1 MKKMFKDK
9 LKNEKG
15 ITLIALIVTLVVL
28 SIMVTAMTSGVR
40 TSLESR
46 NYNNIQEELK
56 YLEES
61 VKLYYENNG
70 RLPNSITGTTVTNP
84 GALTGTFYV
93 ISGVNV
99 GAYTDLGLDYDKFY
113 YGKGTIGDEDIFCV
127 ETSSLDVYYLKGME
141 INGTRYYKLSPSNY

>member
-1 MKKMFKDK
+1 MFNRL

-46 NYNNIQEELK
+46 NFNNIQEEIK

-61 VKLYYENNG
+61 VKLYYEHNG
-70 RLPNSITGTTVTNP
+70 ELPESLKKSIITNP
-84 GALTGTFYV
+84 GSITGTFYV
-93 ISGVNV
+93 ISGVNL
-99 GAYTDLGLDYDKFY
+99 GAYTDLGLDYDKFH
-113 YGKGTIGDEDIFCV
+113 YGKGSVSDEDVFCI
-127 ETSSLDVYYLKGME
+127 ETKSLDVYYLKGME

>member
-1 MKKMFKDK
+1 MKKMFKNIK
-9 LKNEKG
+9 RNEKG

-46 NYNNIQEELK
+46 NFNNIQEEIK

-61 VKLYYENNG
+61 VKLYYEHNAK
-70 RLPNSITGTTVTNP
+70 LPDSLTNTVVTDP
-84 GALTGTFYV
+84 GALSGTFYV
-93 ISGVNV
+93 ISGVNL

-113 YGKGTIGDEDIFCV
+113 YGKGSVSDGDVFCV
-127 ETSSLDVYYLKGME
+127 ETRTLDVYYLKGME
-141 INGTRYYKLSPSNY
+141 INGTRYYKLSESNY